1 MANTIVSPAPHI
13 HGRNE
18 TQILMREV
26 LRALAP
32 VVLVS
37 FYFYGLNAILLQ
49 VTCLVSCLLTEFL
62 IQKYIQKGQITIS
75 DGSACVTAVLLALN
89 LPPATPFWVAII
101 GSIVAIAIAKMTFG
115 GLGQNIFNP
124 ALVGRVFLLISFP
137 VVMTTWTAP
146 SSFFSSVDAF
156 SGATPLALINEG
168 LKSGLS
174 VQDVFAANPGLT
186 PAQMS
191 FARAGGSVGE
201 ISVIALLIGFVYL
214 LVKKVIKPHIT
225 LSIWATVIL
234 MSGIFS
240 LCDPTAYTGPLFNL
254 FTGGLMLGSIFMA
267 TDYVTSPMSNK
278 GMIIFGIG
286 IGVLTMLIRY
296 FGAYPEGVSFAILIM
311 NMVVPLINKYCKPV
325 RYGYK
330 KNK

>member
-137 VVMTTWTAP
+137 VVMTT
-146 SSFFSSVDAF
+146 
-156 SGATPLALINEG
+156 
-168 LKSGLS
+168 
-174 VQDVFAANPGLT
+174 
-186 PAQMS
+186 
-191 FARAGGSVGE
+191 
-201 ISVIALLIGFVYL
+201 
-214 LVKKVIKPHIT
+214 
-225 LSIWATVIL
+225 
-234 MSGIFS
+234 
-240 LCDPTAYTGPLFNL
+240 
-254 FTGGLMLGSIFMA
+254 
-267 TDYVTSPMSNK
+267 
-278 GMIIFGIG
+278 
-286 IGVLTMLIRY
+286 
-296 FGAYPEGVSFAILIM
+296 
-311 NMVVPLINKYCKPV
+311 
-325 RYGYK
+325 
-330 KNK
+330 